1 MIVRNYPITT
11 DNVKNVGGKDMI
23 LTRMVNHYSA
33 LSNAKSVI
41 DTKAPHPPVKKTKH
55 EIKGDLYRREQFH
68 NVREA
73 YKKVSN
79 AKCYVDNKKPVT
91 YNMKPKNHFKSIK
104 EKYEDIE
111 HLRTLKAMSKR
122 ILSIGK
128 MHERKKNRFDP
139 IANPTYFFLN
149 AQSRKDP
156 KKNDAIKLISL
167 KNLNERYKYLN
178 EKERNKL
185 LLGNEVYDAVDDIDI
200 DKLIQKP
207 NKNTTRPKSAAQNN
221 FNDSYCDNIDNIKKK
236 KNMKNNPIL
245 EEYNVKKFMKIH
257 EFNRENDGDKIVQ
270 RIKKKRAEE
279 EKNKS
284 KNSYNISQSK
294 SNSYNI
300 SQSKSLNLENKIKK
314 GLQVGNIPIYLE
326 IEQNG
331 ENQSFKKFK
340 DNVRQFVIDNNI
352 YRDEDFDFFIEE
364 LVKKNKN
371 NKNITRNGIENIVLD
386 IKNYLES

>member
-33 LSNAKSVI
+33 LSQAKPVI

-55 EIKGDLYRREQFH
+55 EIKGDLYRREHFH

-79 AKCYVDNKKPVT
+79 VKCYVDNKKPVT
-91 YNMKPKNHFKSIK
+91 YDMKPKNHFKSIK
-104 EKYEDIE
+104 EKYENIE

-139 IANPTYFFLN
+139 IYNPTYFFLN

-156 KKNDAIKLISL
+156 KKNDAIKLIGL
-167 KNLNERYKYLN
+167 QNLNERYKYLN
-178 EKERNKL
+178 EKERNRL
-185 LLGNEVYDAVDDIDI
+185 LLGDTVYDAIDDIDI
-200 DKLIQKP
+200 DKFIQKP
-207 NKNTTRPKSAAQNN
+207 NKNKNRPKSAAQNH

-236 KNMKNNPIL
+236 KKNMKNNPIL
-245 EEYNVKKFMKIH
+245 EEYNPKKYIKIH
-257 EFNRENDGDKIVQ
+257 EFNRENEGDKIVK
-270 RIKKKRAEE
+270 RRKMKKSEE

-284 KNSYNISQSK
+284 KNSYNMSQT
-294 SNSYNI
+294 
-300 SQSKSLNLENKIKK
+300 KSLTLKNKINQ
-314 GLQVGNIPIYLE
+314 GLKVPIY
-326 IEQNG
+326 IENEENG
-331 ENQSFKKFK
+331 ENQSMKKFEEDIK
-340 DNVRQFVIDNNI
+340 QFVIDNNI

-364 LVKKNKN
+364 LVKQNKN
-371 NKNITRNGIENIVLD
+371 NQKITRNKIKEIILNIK
-386 IKNYLES
+386 IYLES

>member
-1 MIVRNYPITT
+1 M
-11 DNVKNVGGKDMI
+11 
-23 LTRMVNHYSA
+23 
-33 LSNAKSVI
+33 
-41 DTKAPHPPVKKTKH
+41 
-55 EIKGDLYRREQFH
+55 
-68 NVREA
+68 
-73 YKKVSN
+73 
-79 AKCYVDNKKPVT
+79 
-91 YNMKPKNHFKSIK
+91 
-104 EKYEDIE
+104 
-111 HLRTLKAMSKR
+111 
-122 ILSIGK
+122 
-128 MHERKKNRFDP
+128 
-139 IANPTYFFLN
+139 
-149 AQSRKDP
+149 
-156 KKNDAIKLISL
+156 
-167 KNLNERYKYLN
+167 
-178 EKERNKL
+178 

-270 RIKKKRAEE
+270 KIKKKRAEE